1 MIIGNRFGFMR
12 PKEGKSMQEN
22 AITLIRK
29 VIPVA
34 LVGTLFLGGCG
45 QEEAPPASRQ
55 PVVSV
60 VTVEEESITLTSEL
74 TGRTVPFRM
83 AQIRPQVNGIILKRL
98 FEEGS
103 DVQAGEVLYQI
114 DPSLYEVALDNALAA
129 LARAEA
135 NLTAIQLREN
145 RFEELLPD
153 HAVSQQDYDDAVSGV
168 KQAEA
173 GLKSLQAQVKAA
185 RINLGYTKVKSPISG
200 RIGRS
205 NVTEGAIVTAYQPFP
220 LATIQQLDPIYV
232 DMPQSTAEVNR
243 LRRELNS
250 GLLKR
255 DGIGQNIVKLIEGDG
270 AVYPHE
276 GALQFTDVSVDPT
289 TGSVI
294 LRAVFPNPESTLLP
308 EMFVRAE
315 ITEGVSKHVVLVP
328 QPGVMRDP
336 KGDPFAWIVD
346 QDGLAQ
352 IRKLVLD
359 RAIGDKWLVTQ
370 GLVAGDRLIVEGLQS
385 LRQPGTPVKAVPFDP
400 DAGRGGPPQDRHEGP
415 HRGSDE
421 QSTQNTTQPE

>member
-1 MIIGNRFGFMR
+1 MLG
-12 PKEGKSMQEN
+12 N

-45 QEEAPPASRQ
+45 YEEAPPASRQ

-60 VTVEEESITLTSEL
+60 VTVEAKSLTLTKEM
-74 TGRTVPFRM
+74 TGRTVPFRI
-83 AQIRPQVNGIILKRL
+83 AQIRPQVNGVILKRL

-103 DVQAGEVLYQI
+103 EVQAGEVLYQI
-114 DPSLYEVALDNALAA
+114 DPALYEVARDNALAA

-135 NLTAIQLREN
+135 NLSAIQLREN
-145 RFEELLPD
+145 RLEDLLPD

-173 GLKSLQAQVKAA
+173 EVKSWQAQVKGA

-205 NVTEGAIVTAYQPFP
+205 NVTEGAIVTAYQPLP

-232 DMPQSTAEVNR
+232 DMPQSTAEVSR

-255 DGIGQNIVKLIEGDG
+255 DGIGQNIVRLIEDDG
-270 AVYPHE
+270 TVYPHE
-276 GALQFTDVSVDPT
+276 GTLKFTDVSVDPT

-308 EMFVRAE
+308 EMFVRTE
-315 ITEGVSKHVVLVP
+315 ITEGVSKHAVLVP
-328 QPGVMRDP
+328 QQGVARDP

-352 IRKLVLD
+352 IRPLVLD
-359 RAIGDKWLVTQ
+359 RAIGDKWLVTR
-370 GLVAGDRLIVEGLQS
+370 GLASGDQLIVEGLQS

-400 DAGRGGPPQDRHEGP
+400 NAAHQGQN
-415 HRGSDE
+415 HRPSE
-421 QSTQNTTQPE
+421 QTNSNKAQPE